1 MKKIIF
7 LSVFC
12 AVSLCAAARPAQTDT
27 VDLYVIDGQKI
38 AGFDGSQ
45 LVGRSIKSY
54 DVTTAVPESGKKK
67 VYRMHNITTVPG
79 LIYFNGPGMTGSR
92 DLEELK
98 GKISGIDLENLEKQ
112 LSGVLSDADFE
123 KLENALRIAEKKLD
137 MDRSGILKG
146 VPLDIRM
153 AKPLIIIDGS
163 AVDSLPQSVSP
174 EDISSV
180 TVYDPGSKSASEYGD
195 RGKNG
200 VIEIRTRNAADADTA
215 VKPLIIVDGKEI
227 SYEKFSKLDLD
238 AEQIK
243 SMTVYKNPEDTKKY
257 TDNPGQG
264 VIVVVTKGK

>member
-12 AVSLCAAARPAQTDT
+12 AVSLCAAARPAQSDT

-146 VPLDIRM
+146 VPSDIMM
-153 AKPLIIIDGS
+153 AKPLIIM
-163 AVDSLPQSVSP
+163 SLS
-174 EDISSV
+174 
-180 TVYDPGSKSASEYGD
+180 T
-195 RGKNG
+195 
-200 VIEIRTRNAADADTA
+200 TRVPSRPVNTETGEGTESL
-215 VKPLIIVDGKEI
+215 K
-227 SYEKFSKLDLD
+227 
-238 AEQIK
+238 
-243 SMTVYKNPEDTKKY
+243 
-257 TDNPGQG
+257 
-264 VIVVVTKGK
+264 

>member
-1 MKKIIF
+1 MPLMNKNKKMKKIIF

-98 GKISGIDLENLEKQ
+98 GRISGIDLENLEKQ

-123 KLENALRIAEKKLD
+123 KLENALRIAEKKLEI
-137 MDRSGILKG
+137 DRSGILKG

-153 AKPLIIIDGS
+153 AKPLIIFDGS

-180 TVYDPGSKSASEYGD
+180 T
-195 RGKNG
+195 RNG
-200 VIEIRTRNAADADTA
+200 VIEIRTRNAADAST
-215 VKPLIIVDGKEI
+215 VRPLFIVDGKEVP
-227 SYEKFSKLDLD
+227 YEEFSALD
-238 AEQIK
+238 AEQFK
-243 SMTVYKNPEDTKKY
+243 SITVYKNPEDTKKY

>member
-1 MKKIIF
+1 MKKIVF

-12 AVSLCAAARPAQTDT
+12 AVSLCAAARPSQTDT

-54 DVTTAVPESGKKK
+54 DVITAVPESGKKK
-67 VYRMHNITTVPG
+67 VYRTHNITTVPG
-79 LIYFNGPGMTGSR
+79 LIYFNSPGMAGSR
-92 DLEELK
+92 DLEELN
-98 GKISGIDLENLEKQ
+98 GRISGIDLENLEKQ

-137 MDRSGILKG
+137 IDRSGILKG

-153 AKPLIIIDGS
+153 AKPLIIFDGS

-195 RGKNG
+195 RGMNG
-200 VIEIRTRNAADADTA
+200 VIEIRTRNAADASS
-215 VKPLIIVDGKEI
+215 VKPLFIVDGKKVP
-227 SYEKFSKLDLD
+227 YEEFSTLDTD
-238 AEQIK
+238 RFK
-243 SMTVYKNPEDTKKY
+243 SITVYKNPEDTKKY
-257 TDNPGQG
+257 TDNPDQG

>member
-1 MKKIIF
+1 MKKIVF

-79 LIYFNGPGMTGSR
+79 LIYFNSPGMAGFR

-98 GKISGIDLENLEKQ
+98 GRISGIDLENLEKQ

-137 MDRSGILKG
+137 MDMDRSGILKG

-153 AKPLIIIDGS
+153 AKPLIIFDGS
-163 AVDSLPQSVSP
+163 AVDSLPPVNT
-174 EDISSV
+174 E
-180 TVYDPGSKSASEYGD
+180 
-195 RGKNG
+195 
-200 VIEIRTRNAADADTA
+200 TREGTESL
-215 VKPLIIVDGKEI
+215 K
-227 SYEKFSKLDLD
+227 
-238 AEQIK
+238 
-243 SMTVYKNPEDTKKY
+243 
-257 TDNPGQG
+257 
-264 VIVVVTKGK
+264 

>member
-137 MDRSGILKG
+137 IDRSGILKG

-195 RGKNG
+195 KGRNG
-200 VIEIRTRNAADADTA
+200 VIEIRTRNAADASS
-215 VKPLIIVDGKEI
+215 VRPLFIVDGKEVP
-227 SYEKFSKLDLD
+227 YEEFSALDV
-238 AEQIK
+238 EQFK
-243 SMTVYKNPEDTKKY
+243 SITVYKNPEDTKKY